1 MAGTQDDTQAFNRLL
16 KKVSQ
21 DTSGEFS
28 YRTVQILKEDV
39 GWDENEIAKRTGVS
53 RDQITQ
59 ILAGGR
65 GAARPGTGTAGAGGG
80 TTTTGGGR
88 RS

>member
-1 MAGTQDDTQAFNRLL
+1 MPGTQDDTQAFNRLL
-16 KKVSQ
+16 KKVGQ

-28 YRTVQILKEDV
+28 YRAVQILKEDV
-39 GWDENEIAKRTGVS
+39 GWDEGEIAKRTGVP

-59 ILAGGR
+59 MLTSRGR
-65 GAARPGTGTAGAGGG
+65 SGSGAAGSGTPT
-80 TTTTGGGR
+80 GR